1 MKRKIL
7 RFEENKNGQ
16 YEVKADLSAFPDVKD
31 KLKKYIDHQTS
42 KDKDFKK
49 ICNLQGDIL
58 KYRSETLIPE
68 KYDTKKKRVLIVV
81 GNPATHSIKNGMFYY
96 SQGKK
101 KTKHKFWGKLEK
113 AELLPKIPKTTR
125 EDEAAK
131 RREIIKGGAGHKDFV
146 IGLTTFY
153 SLPTPVGI
161 DAKGVERLF
170 KPAINTIQQEEYER
184 IKGYSF
190 SKGATLVFTQESS
203 HEFVKERIEKEGKHP
218 FKAIELWS
226 IRVGSGEG
234 LTKLLS

>member
-1 MKRKIL
+1 MKGKVLQFGKIDD
-7 RFEENKNGQ
+7 GQ
-16 YEVKADLSAFPDVKD
+16 YEVQAALLALFRNTTDLNKFKNAFEKIEDSEFHSIC
-31 KLKKYIDHQTS
+31 KLTGNTLIYK
-42 KDKDFKK
+42 
-49 ICNLQGDIL
+49 
-58 KYRSETLIPE
+58 SETIIPE

-125 EDEAAK
+125 KDEAAK
-131 RREIIKGGAGHKDFV
+131 RKEIIKGGDGHKDYV

-161 DAKGVERLF
+161 DARGVERLF
-170 KPAINTIQQEEYER
+170 KPSINIIQEEEYER

-203 HEFVKERIEKEGKHP
+203 HEFVKERIEEGKHP
-218 FKAIELWS
+218 FKAIELWP

-234 LTKLLS
+234 LIKLLS